1 VVKTGARGRIWGEIA
16 QKGVKSRF
24 FSVFLCSFAM
34 EEGKKKYIP
43 GYLRERYQLLGTVT
57 FAALFSVVF
66 LLVSIPFS
74 NNAWFRLGNST
85 FFGFTAIFAF
95 LSLTILIVSRVVMYK
110 TRNLLRMTYWG
121 YTAWCL
127 AEILLITT
135 LYTIFTVTIAQPE
148 DQNGLVIFLH
158 ALVYAFVC
166 LGVPFLIAGM
176 FFTIIDQ
183 NRTIRLMNMQDVVTE
198 ETPDEGAT
206 DQKFTLFDNNGVLK
220 LSVSSANLYYV
231 ESDDNYIKVWYSDNK
246 GDLQTYMLRCRLK
259 TVEESF
265 AGSDLLRCHRKFIVN
280 MGKVKVL
287 QKVGATY
294 EITLDN
300 EAIAP
305 IPVTKT
311 YIENVLKV
319 FQEKE

>member
-1 VVKTGARGRIWGEIA
+1 
-16 QKGVKSRF
+16 
-24 FSVFLCSFAM
+24 M
-34 EEGKKKYIP
+34 EEGSKKYLP

-85 FFGFTAIFAF
+85 FFGFTALFAL
-95 LSLTILIVSRVVMYK
+95 LSLFILIVSRVVMYK
-110 TRNLLRMTYWG
+110 TRRHPMTYWG
-121 YTAWCL
+121 YAAWCM
-127 AEILLITT
+127 AEILLITV
-135 LYTIFTVTIAQPE
+135 LYTFFTVTIAQPE
-148 DQNGLVIFLH
+148 DQNGIAIFLH
-158 ALVYAFVC
+158 ALVYTFVC
-166 LGVPFLIAGM
+166 LGVPFIIAGM

-198 ETPDEGAT
+198 ETTDEAPA

-265 AGSDLLRCHRKFIVN
+265 SGSDLIRCHRKFIVN

-319 FQEKE
+319 FKERN

>member
-1 VVKTGARGRIWGEIA
+1 
-16 QKGVKSRF
+16 
-24 FSVFLCSFAM
+24 M
-34 EEGKKKYIP
+34 EERKKRLIP
-43 GYLRERYQLLGTVT
+43 AYLRDRYQLLGTVT
-57 FAALFSVVF
+57 FAALFSVLF
-66 LLVSIPFS
+66 LLVSVPFS

-85 FFGFTAIFAF
+85 FFGFTALFAL
-95 LSLTILIVSRVVMYK
+95 LSLFILIVSRVVMYK
-110 TRNLLRMTYWG
+110 TRRRLDMTYLG
-121 YTAWCL
+121 YSLWCM
-127 AEILLITT
+127 AEVVLIAV
-135 LYTIFTVTIAQPE
+135 LYTVFTVTIARPE
-148 DQNGLVIFLH
+148 DQSGIAIFVH

-166 LGVPFLIAGM
+166 LGVPYIIAGM
-176 FFTIIDQ
+176 FFTIVDQ
-183 NRTIRLMNMQDVVTE
+183 NRTIRLMNMRDVVTE
-198 ETPDEGAT
+198 NVPDEAAPAEE
-206 DQKFTLFDNNGVLK
+206 KFTLFDNNGVLK

-231 ESDDNYIKVWYSDNK
+231 EADDNYIKVWYSDNK

-280 MGKVKVL
+280 MAKVKVL

-311 YIENVLKV
+311 YIEDVLKR
-319 FQEKE
+319 FREKE

>member
-1 VVKTGARGRIWGEIA
+1 
-16 QKGVKSRF
+16 
-24 FSVFLCSFAM
+24 M

-85 FFGFTAIFAF
+85 FFVFTALFA
-95 LSLTILIVSRVVMYK
+95 LVSLFILIVSRVVMYK
-110 TRNLLRMTYWG
+110 TRHRLPMTYWG

-127 AEILLITT
+127 AEILLITI
-135 LYTIFTVTIAQPE
+135 LYTVFTVTIAQPE
-148 DQNGLVIFLH
+148 DQNGIAIFLH

-198 ETPDEGAT
+198 ETTDEAAT

-311 YIENVLKV
+311 YIENVLKA
-319 FQEKE
+319 FQEKQ

>member
-1 VVKTGARGRIWGEIA
+1 
-16 QKGVKSRF
+16 
-24 FSVFLCSFAM
+24 M
-34 EEGKKKYIP
+34 EEGSKKYIP

-85 FFGFTAIFAF
+85 FFGFTALFAL
-95 LSLTILIVSRVVMYK
+95 LSLFILIVSKVVMYK
-110 TRNLLRMTYWG
+110 TRSIPMSYWG
-121 YTAWCL
+121 YSAWCL
-127 AEILLITT
+127 SEIVLISV
-135 LYTIFTVTIAQPE
+135 LYTVFTVTIAQPE
-148 DQNGLVIFLH
+148 DQNGVAIFLH
-158 ALVYAFVC
+158 SLIYSFIC
-166 LGVPFLIAGM
+166 LGIPTIIAGM

-183 NRTIRLMNMQDVVTE
+183 NRTIRLMNMHDVVTE
-198 ETPDEGAT
+198 ETPVEGAA

-311 YIENVLKV
+311 YIEAVLERFK
-319 FQEKE
+319 EKQ

>member
-1 VVKTGARGRIWGEIA
+1 
-16 QKGVKSRF
+16 
-24 FSVFLCSFAM
+24 
-34 EEGKKKYIP
+34 
-43 GYLRERYQLLGTVT
+43 
-57 FAALFSVVF
+57 
-66 LLVSIPFS
+66 
-74 NNAWFRLGNST
+74 
-85 FFGFTAIFAF
+85 
-95 LSLTILIVSRVVMYK
+95 
-110 TRNLLRMTYWG
+110 MTYWG

-231 ESDDNYIKVWYSDNK
+231 ELYYVESDDNYIKVWYSDNK

-319 FQEKE
+319 FQEKQ

>member
-1 VVKTGARGRIWGEIA
+1 
-16 QKGVKSRF
+16 
-24 FSVFLCSFAM
+24 M
-34 EEGKKKYIP
+34 EEGYSKYIP

-85 FFGFTAIFAF
+85 FFGFTALFAL
-95 LSLTILIVSRVVMYK
+95 LSLFILIVSKVVMYK
-110 TRNLLRMTYWG
+110 TRHLFPMTYWA
-121 YTAWCL
+121 YAAWCI
-127 AEILLITT
+127 AEIVLITV
-135 LYTIFTVTIAQPE
+135 LYTVFTVTIAQPE
-148 DQNGLVIFLH
+148 DQGGVVIFLH

-166 LGVPFLIAGM
+166 LGIPYLVAGM

-183 NRTIRLMNMQDVVTE
+183 NRTIRLMNMRDVVTE
-198 ETPDEGAT
+198 ESTDEAPS

-231 ESDDNYIKVWYSDNK
+231 ESDDNYIKVWYDDNK
-246 GDLQTYMLRCRLK
+246 GELQTYMLRCRLK

-265 AGSDLLRCHRKFIVN
+265 SGSDLIRCHRKFIVN

-294 EITLDN
+294 ELTLDN

-311 YIENVLKV
+311 YIENVLERFK
-319 FQEKE
+319 EKD

>member
-1 VVKTGARGRIWGEIA
+1 
-16 QKGVKSRF
+16 
-24 FSVFLCSFAM
+24 M
-34 EEGKKKYIP
+34 EEGYSKYIP

-85 FFGFTAIFAF
+85 FFGFTALFAL
-95 LSLTILIVSRVVMYK
+95 LSLFILIVSKVVMYK
-110 TRNLLRMTYWG
+110 TRHAFPMTYWA
-121 YTAWCL
+121 YAAWCI
-127 AEILLITT
+127 AEIVLITV
-135 LYTIFTVTIAQPE
+135 LYTVFTVTIAQPE
-148 DQNGLVIFLH
+148 DQGGVVIFLH

-166 LGVPFLIAGM
+166 LGIPYLVAGM

-183 NRTIRLMNMQDVVTE
+183 NRTIRLMNMRDVVTE
-198 ETPDEGAT
+198 ESTDEAPS

-231 ESDDNYIKVWYSDNK
+231 ESDDNYIKVWYDDNK
-246 GDLQTYMLRCRLK
+246 GELQTYMLRCRLK

-265 AGSDLLRCHRKFIVN
+265 SGSDLIRCHRKFIVN

-294 EITLDN
+294 ELTLDN

-311 YIENVLKV
+311 YIENVLERFK
-319 FQEKE
+319 EKD

>member
-1 VVKTGARGRIWGEIA
+1 
-16 QKGVKSRF
+16 
-24 FSVFLCSFAM
+24 M
-34 EEGKKKYIP
+34 EEGSKKYIP

-85 FFGFTAIFAF
+85 FFGFTALFAL
-95 LSLTILIVSRVVMYK
+95 LSLFILIVSKVVMYK
-110 TRNLLRMTYWG
+110 TRSALPMTYWC
-121 YTAWCL
+121 YAAWCI
-127 AEILLITT
+127 AEIVLISV
-135 LYTIFTVTIAQPE
+135 LYTVFTVTIAQPE
-148 DQNGLVIFLH
+148 DQNGVAIFLH
-158 ALVYAFVC
+158 SLIYSFIC
-166 LGVPFLIAGM
+166 LGIPTIIAGM
-176 FFTIIDQ
+176 FFTIVDQ

-198 ETPDEGAT
+198 EAPGDADTT
-206 DQKFTLFDNNGVLK
+206 QKFTLFDNNGVLK

-246 GDLQTYMLRCRLK
+246 GELQTYMLRCRLK

-265 AGSDLLRCHRKFIVN
+265 AGSDLIRCHRKFIVN
-280 MGKVKVL
+280 MQKVKVL

-311 YIENVLKV
+311 YIGSVLER
-319 FQEKE
+319 FQEGK

>member
-1 VVKTGARGRIWGEIA
+1 
-16 QKGVKSRF
+16 
-24 FSVFLCSFAM
+24 M
-34 EEGKKKYIP
+34 EEGSKKYIP

-85 FFGFTAIFAF
+85 FFGFTALFAL
-95 LSLTILIVSRVVMYK
+95 LSLFILIVSKVVMYK
-110 TRNLLRMTYWG
+110 TRSMPMSYWG
-121 YTAWCL
+121 YSAWCL
-127 AEILLITT
+127 SEIVLISV
-135 LYTIFTVTIAQPE
+135 LYTVFTVTIAQPE
-148 DQNGLVIFLH
+148 DQNGVAIFLH
-158 ALVYAFVC
+158 SLIYSFIC
-166 LGVPFLIAGM
+166 LGIPTIIAGM

-198 ETPDEGAT
+198 ESTDETAT
-206 DQKFTLFDNNGVLK
+206 EQKFTLFDNNGVLK

>member
-1 VVKTGARGRIWGEIA
+1 
-16 QKGVKSRF
+16 
-24 FSVFLCSFAM
+24 M
-34 EEGKKKYIP
+34 EEGAKKYIP
-43 GYLRERYQLLGTVT
+43 SYLRERYQLLGTVT
-57 FAALFSVVF
+57 FAALFSVLF

-85 FFGFTAIFAF
+85 FFGFTALFASI
-95 LSLTILIVSRVVMYK
+95 SLGIVIASKVTMYK
-110 TRNLLRMTYWG
+110 TRNILPMTYWG
-121 YTAWCL
+121 YAAWCL
-127 AEILLITT
+127 SEIVLITV

-148 DQNGLVIFLH
+148 DQNGLIIFLH

-183 NRTIRLMNMQDVVTE
+183 NRTIRLMNMQDVVTD
-198 ETPDEGAT
+198 ETPAETAAPV
-206 DQKFTLFDNNGVLK
+206 QKFTLFDNNGVLK

-231 ESDDNYIKVWYSDNK
+231 EADDNYIKVWYADQQ
-246 GDLQTYMLRCRLK
+246 GALQTYMLRCRLK

-265 AGSDLLRCHRKFIVN
+265 AGSDLIRCHRKFIVN
-280 MGKVKVL
+280 MAKVKVL

-311 YIENVLKV
+311 YIEDVLKR
-319 FQEKE
+319 FREKE

>member
-1 VVKTGARGRIWGEIA
+1 
-16 QKGVKSRF
+16 
-24 FSVFLCSFAM
+24 M
-34 EEGKKKYIP
+34 EEGSKKYIP

-95 LSLTILIVSRVVMYK
+95 LSLAILIVSRVVMYK
-110 TRNLLRMTYWG
+110 TRNRLRMTYCG

-198 ETPDEGAT
+198 ETPAEGAT

-319 FQEKE
+319 FQEKQ

>member
-1 VVKTGARGRIWGEIA
+1 
-16 QKGVKSRF
+16 
-24 FSVFLCSFAM
+24 M

-85 FFGFTAIFAF
+85 FFGFTALFAL
-95 LSLTILIVSRVVMYK
+95 LSLFILIVSRVVMYK
-110 TRNLLRMTYWG
+110 TRHRLPMTYWG

-127 AEILLITT
+127 AEILLITI
-135 LYTIFTVTIAQPE
+135 LYTVFTVTIAQPE
-148 DQNGLVIFLH
+148 DQNGIAIFLH

-198 ETPDEGAT
+198 ETTDEAAT

-311 YIENVLKV
+311 YIEAVLQRFK
-319 FQEKE
+319 EKQ

>member
-1 VVKTGARGRIWGEIA
+1 
-16 QKGVKSRF
+16 
-24 FSVFLCSFAM
+24 M
-34 EEGKKKYIP
+34 EEGYSKYIP

-85 FFGFTAIFAF
+85 FFGFTALFAL
-95 LSLTILIVSRVVMYK
+95 LSLFILIVSKVVMYK
-110 TRNLLRMTYWG
+110 TRHVFPMTYWA
-121 YTAWCL
+121 YAAWCI
-127 AEILLITT
+127 AEIVLITV
-135 LYTIFTVTIAQPE
+135 LYTVFTVTIAQPE
-148 DQNGLVIFLH
+148 DQSGVVIFLH

-166 LGVPFLIAGM
+166 LGIPYLVAGM

-183 NRTIRLMNMQDVVTE
+183 NRTIRLMNMRDVVTE
-198 ETPDEGAT
+198 ESTDEAPS

-231 ESDDNYIKVWYSDNK
+231 ESDDNYIKVWYDDNK
-246 GDLQTYMLRCRLK
+246 GELQTYMLRCRLK

-265 AGSDLLRCHRKFIVN
+265 SGSDLIRCHRKFIVN

-294 EITLDN
+294 ELTLDN

-311 YIENVLKV
+311 YIENVLERFK
-319 FQEKE
+319 EKD

>member
-1 VVKTGARGRIWGEIA
+1 MEDG
-16 QKGVKSRF
+16 SR
-24 FSVFLCSFAM
+24 
-34 EEGKKKYIP
+34 KYIP
-43 GYLRERYQLLGTVT
+43 GYLRDRYQLLGEVS

-66 LLVSIPFS
+66 MLVSIPFS

-85 FFGFTAIFAF
+85 FFGFTALFAIG
-95 LSLTILIVSRVVMYK
+95 SLLIMIVSKVVMYR
-110 TRNLLRMTYWG
+110 TRNRFPMTYWQ
-121 YTAWCL
+121 YAAWNL
-127 AEILLITT
+127 AEIVLIAV

-148 DQNGLVIFLH
+148 DQSAAGIFVH
-158 ALVYAFVC
+158 ALVYSFVC
-166 LGVPFLIAGM
+166 LGVPCIIAAM

-183 NRTIRLMNMQDVVTE
+183 NRTIRLMNMRDVVTDEVPE
-198 ETPDEGAT
+198 EAAT

-246 GDLQTYMLRCRLK
+246 GVLQTYMLRCRLK

-265 AGSDLLRCHRKFIVN
+265 AGSDLIRCHRKFIVN
-280 MGKVKVL
+280 MEKVKVL

-300 EAIAP
+300 EEIAP

-311 YIENVLKV
+311 YIENVLQHFK
-319 FQEKE
+319 QEG

>member
-1 VVKTGARGRIWGEIA
+1 
-16 QKGVKSRF
+16 
-24 FSVFLCSFAM
+24 M
-34 EEGKKKYIP
+34 ELGTRKYIP
-43 GYLRERYQLLGTVT
+43 SYLRERYQLLGTVT

-74 NNAWFRLGNST
+74 NNAWFRLGNSA
-85 FFGFTAIFAF
+85 FFGFTALFAL
-95 LSLTILIVSRVVMYK
+95 LSLFLLIVSRVVMYK
-110 TRNLLRMTYWG
+110 TRNRLPMTYWA
-121 YTAWCL
+121 YAAWCF
-127 AEILLITT
+127 AEILLISV
-135 LYTIFTVTIAQPE
+135 LYTVFTITIAQPE
-148 DQNGLVIFLH
+148 DQNGVAIFLH
-158 ALVYAFVC
+158 ALVYTFVC
-166 LGVPFLIAGM
+166 LGVPYIIAGM

-198 ETPDEGAT
+198 ETPEEAAT
-206 DQKFTLFDNNGVLK
+206 AQKFTLFDNNGVLK

-246 GDLQTYMLRCRLK
+246 GALQTYMLRCRLK

-265 AGSDLLRCHRKFIVN
+265 AGSDLIRCHRKFIVN

-300 EAIAP
+300 ETIPP

-311 YIENVLKV
+311 YIGNVLDR
-319 FQEKE
+319 FRENQ

>member
-1 VVKTGARGRIWGEIA
+1 MYFCEIEE
-16 QKGVKSRF
+16 
-24 FSVFLCSFAM
+24 M
-34 EEGKKKYIP
+34 EEGNQKYIP

-85 FFGFTAIFAF
+85 FFGFTALFASI
-95 LSLTILIVSRVVMYK
+95 SLLILIVSKVTMYK
-110 TRNLLRMTYWG
+110 TRSLPMTYWG
-121 YTAWCL
+121 YAAWCL
-127 AEILLITT
+127 SEIILITI
-135 LYTIFTVTIAQPE
+135 LYTVFTVTIARPE
-148 DQNGLVIFLH
+148 DQSGIAIFFH
-158 ALVYAFVC
+158 AFVYTFIC
-166 LGVPFLIAGM
+166 VGVPYIIAGM

-183 NRTIRLMNMQDVVTE
+183 NRTIRLMNMQDVVTDDTPE
-198 ETPDEGAT
+198 ETAT
-206 DQKFTLFDNNGVLK
+206 VQKFTLFDNNGVLK

-231 ESDDNYIKVWYSDNK
+231 EADDNYIKVWYLDNK
-246 GDLQTYMLRCRLK
+246 GALQTYMLRCRLK

-265 AGSDLLRCHRKFIVN
+265 AGSDLIRCHRKFIVN
-280 MGKVKVL
+280 MQKVKVL

-300 EAIAP
+300 EEIAP

-311 YIENVLKV
+311 YIEAVLKR
-319 FQEKE
+319 FQEKA

>member
-1 VVKTGARGRIWGEIA
+1 MK
-16 QKGVKSRF
+16 
-24 FSVFLCSFAM
+24 
-34 EEGKKKYIP
+34 EEGAKRFIP
-43 GYLRERYQLLGTVT
+43 DYLRGRYQLLGTVT
-57 FAALFSVVF
+57 FAALFTVVF

-85 FFGFTAIFAF
+85 FFGFTALFAL
-95 LSLTILIVSRVVMYK
+95 LSLFIIIVSKVVMYK
-110 TRNLLRMTYWG
+110 TRNILPMTYWG
-121 YTAWCL
+121 YAAWCI
-127 AEILLITT
+127 AEIILITV
-135 LYTIFTVTIAQPE
+135 LYTVFTITIAQPE
-148 DQNGLVIFLH
+148 DQNGIAIFVH
-158 ALVYAFVC
+158 ALVYSFVC
-166 LGVPFLIAGM
+166 LGVPYIIAAM

-198 ETPDEGAT
+198 ESPEEASTV
-206 DQKFTLFDNNGVLK
+206 QKFTLFDNNGVLK

-231 ESDDNYIKVWYSDNK
+231 ESDDNYIKVWYSDNR
-246 GDLQTYMLRCRLK
+246 GELQTYMLRCRLK

-265 AGSDLLRCHRKFIVN
+265 AGSDLIRCHRKFIVN

-311 YIENVLKV
+311 YIEGVLER
-319 FQEKE
+319 FQGKD

>member
-1 VVKTGARGRIWGEIA
+1 
-16 QKGVKSRF
+16 
-24 FSVFLCSFAM
+24 M
-34 EEGKKKYIP
+34 EEGSSKYIP

-85 FFGFTAIFAF
+85 FFGFTALFAL
-95 LSLTILIVSRVVMYK
+95 LSLFILIVSKVVMYK
-110 TRNLLRMTYWG
+110 TRHVLPMTYWA
-121 YTAWCL
+121 YAAWCV
-127 AEILLITT
+127 AEIVLITV
-135 LYTIFTVTIAQPE
+135 LYTVFTVTIAQPE
-148 DQNGLVIFLH
+148 DQSGVVIFLH

-166 LGVPFLIAGM
+166 LGIPYLVAGM

-198 ETPDEGAT
+198 ETPADGAT

-231 ESDDNYIKVWYSDNK
+231 ESDDNYIKVWYDDNK
-246 GDLQTYMLRCRLK
+246 GELQTYMLRCRLK

-265 AGSDLLRCHRKFIVN
+265 SGSDLIRCHRKFIVN

-294 EITLDN
+294 ELTLDN

-311 YIENVLKV
+311 YIGNVLERFKDRD
-319 FQEKE
+319 

>member
-1 VVKTGARGRIWGEIA
+1 MKEE
-16 QKGVKSRF
+16 GVKRF
-24 FSVFLCSFAM
+24 
-34 EEGKKKYIP
+34 IP
-43 GYLRERYQLLGTVT
+43 AYLRERYQLLGTVT
-57 FAALFSVVF
+57 FAALFTVVF

-85 FFGFTAIFAF
+85 FFGFTALFAL
-95 LSLTILIVSRVVMYK
+95 LSLFILIVSKVVMYK
-110 TRNLLRMTYWG
+110 TRNILPMTYWG
-121 YTAWCL
+121 YAAWCI
-127 AEILLITT
+127 AEIILITV
-135 LYTIFTVTIAQPE
+135 LYTVFTITIAQPE
-148 DQNGLVIFLH
+148 DQNGVAIFVH
-158 ALVYAFVC
+158 ALVYTFIC
-166 LGVPFLIAGM
+166 LGVPYIIAGM

-198 ETPDEGAT
+198 ESPEDASTV
-206 DQKFTLFDNNGVLK
+206 QKFTLFDNNGVLK

-231 ESDDNYIKVWYSDNK
+231 ESDDNYIKVWYDDNK
-246 GDLQTYMLRCRLK
+246 GELQTYMLRCRLK

-265 AGSDLLRCHRKFIVN
+265 SGSDLIRCHRKFIVN

-311 YIENVLKV
+311 YIESVLERFK
-319 FQEKE
+319 EKQ

>member
-1 VVKTGARGRIWGEIA
+1 MEDG
-16 QKGVKSRF
+16 SR
-24 FSVFLCSFAM
+24 
-34 EEGKKKYIP
+34 KYIP
-43 GYLRERYQLLGTVT
+43 GYLRDRYQLLGEVT

-66 LLVSIPFS
+66 MLVSIPFS

-85 FFGFTAIFAF
+85 FFGFTALFAIG
-95 LSLTILIVSRVVMYK
+95 SLLIMIVSKVVMYR
-110 TRNLLRMTYWG
+110 TRNRFPMTYWQ
-121 YTAWCL
+121 YAAWNL
-127 AEILLITT
+127 AEIVLIAV

-148 DQNGLVIFLH
+148 DQSAAGIFVH
-158 ALVYAFVC
+158 ALVYSFVC
-166 LGVPFLIAGM
+166 LGVPCIIAAM

-183 NRTIRLMNMQDVVTE
+183 NRTIRLMNMRDVVTDEVPE
-198 ETPDEGAT
+198 EAAT

-246 GDLQTYMLRCRLK
+246 GVLQTYMLRCRLK

-265 AGSDLLRCHRKFIVN
+265 AGSNLIRCHRKFIVN
-280 MGKVKVL
+280 MEKVKVL

-300 EAIAP
+300 EEIAP

-311 YIENVLKV
+311 YIENVLQHFK
-319 FQEKE
+319 QEG

>member
-1 VVKTGARGRIWGEIA
+1 
-16 QKGVKSRF
+16 
-24 FSVFLCSFAM
+24 M
-34 EEGKKKYIP
+34 EEGAKKYIP
-43 GYLRERYQLLGTVT
+43 SYLRERYQLLGTVT
-57 FAALFSVVF
+57 FAALFSVLF

-85 FFGFTAIFAF
+85 FFGFTALFASI
-95 LSLTILIVSRVVMYK
+95 SLAIVIVSKVTMYK
-110 TRNLLRMTYWG
+110 TRNILPMTYWG
-121 YTAWCL
+121 YSAWCL
-127 AEILLITT
+127 SEIVLITV

-148 DQNGLVIFLH
+148 DQNGIAIFLH

-183 NRTIRLMNMQDVVTE
+183 NRTIRLMNMQDVVTD
-198 ETPDEGAT
+198 ETPAETAAPV
-206 DQKFTLFDNNGVLK
+206 QKFTLFDNNGVLK

-231 ESDDNYIKVWYSDNK
+231 EADDNYIKVWYADQQ
-246 GDLQTYMLRCRLK
+246 GALQTYMLRCRLK

-265 AGSDLLRCHRKFIVN
+265 AGSDLIRCHRKFIVN
-280 MGKVKVL
+280 MQKVKLL
-287 QKVGATY
+287 QKVGSVY

-311 YIENVLKV
+311 YIGNVLER
-319 FQEKE
+319 FRESYS

>member
-1 VVKTGARGRIWGEIA
+1 
-16 QKGVKSRF
+16 
-24 FSVFLCSFAM
+24 M

-95 LSLTILIVSRVVMYK
+95 LSLSILIVSRVVMYK
-110 TRNLLRMTYWG
+110 TRNRLRMTYWG

-127 AEILLITT
+127 AEIFLITT

-183 NRTIRLMNMQDVVTE
+183 NRTIRLMNMHDVVTE

-231 ESDDNYIKVWYSDNK
+231 EADDNYIKVWYSDNK

-280 MGKVKVL
+280 MAKVKVL

-319 FQEKE
+319 FQEKQ

>member
-1 VVKTGARGRIWGEIA
+1 
-16 QKGVKSRF
+16 
-24 FSVFLCSFAM
+24 M
-34 EEGKKKYIP
+34 EEGKKKIIP
-43 GYLRERYQLLGTVT
+43 AYLRDRYQLLGTVT
-57 FAALFSVVF
+57 FAALFSVIF

-85 FFGFTAIFAF
+85 FFGFTALFATG
-95 LSLTILIVSRVVMYK
+95 SLAIMIISKVILYK
-110 TRNLLRMTYWG
+110 TRNTLPMTYWG
-121 YTAWCL
+121 YAGWCFS
-127 AEILLITT
+127 EIFLITV
-135 LYTIFTVTIAQPE
+135 LYTVFTVTIARPE
-148 DQNGLVIFLH
+148 DQNAIVIFFH
-158 ALVYAFVC
+158 ALVYTFVC
-166 LGVPFLIAGM
+166 LGVPYIIAAM

-198 ETPDEGAT
+198 ETSTESDPV
-206 DQKFTLFDNNGVLK
+206 QKFTLFDNNGVLK

-265 AGSDLLRCHRKFIVN
+265 AGSDLIRCHRKFIVN
-280 MGKVKVL
+280 MQKLKVL
-287 QKVGATY
+287 QKVGGTY

-300 EAIAP
+300 EAIDP

-311 YIENVLKV
+311 YIGNVLKYV
-319 FQEKE
+319 KE